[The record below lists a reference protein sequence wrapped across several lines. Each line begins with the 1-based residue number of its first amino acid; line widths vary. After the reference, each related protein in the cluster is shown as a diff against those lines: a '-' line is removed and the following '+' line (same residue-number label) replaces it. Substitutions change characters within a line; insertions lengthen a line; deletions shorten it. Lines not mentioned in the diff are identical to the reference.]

1 MIYLTDADFLA
12 VISAKDFT
20 ISFEGQQDIIDN
32 AEQNCIDFVSSYLAG
47 QYRTDFWTDEDIAK
61 DRGLTIAMV
70 DIILFN
76 LTTRLPERMGG
87 EIRRLRYEDALKFL
101 NNVQKGIVSLTIPR
115 VDTTTTDYFIQAGSN
130 PKHDNFF

>member
-1 MIYLTDADFLA
+1 MIYLSDTDFYA

-20 ISFEGQQDIIDN
+20 ISFEGQQDIIDT
-32 AEQNCIDFVSSYLAG
+32 AEQNCIDFVSSYLSG
-47 QYRTDFWTDEDIAK
+47 QYKTDFWTDEDIEK
-61 DRGLTIAMV
+61 DRGLIIAMV

-76 LTTRLPERMGG
+76 LTTRLPERMAG

-101 NNVQKGIVSLTIPR
+101 ANVQKGIVSLTIPR
-115 VDTTTTDYFIQAGSN
+115 VDIDTIDYFIRTGSN